1 MSRRRKVELRVI
13 TPNYIPG
20 PFYICGNLRQLG
32 EWTNHI
38 KLTPYAE
45 DEYHI
50 DIRLTDEEIQNIE
63 FKFTCGNFDSVEVDN
78 NYQDIENR
86 NLSQLNSKKT
96 LIKCHIQKMKG
107 YQHGSFQ
114 TSHNACQNL
123 GEFYSEI
130 LGNSRNITLVYPP
143 SYDSNKNQKY
153 PILYLHDGN
162 NMFDSST
169 SYGGVEWALDK
180 IAWQLM
186 ESDLIDEVILVGI
199 SNTPDREAEYT
210 PTKVRGKGG
219 LGPKYLDCLV
229 NEIMPFIE
237 NNLPVEIKSRGL
249 LGSSYG
255 GLITLLAAKYK
266 PNIFSR
272 YGIISPSLYWD
283 KEWMIRN
290 FEPSLLKNSRT
301 WMDIGSRE
309 FGAPN
314 KSGGR
319 DYVNR
324 VHKLHKKIRSLN
336 NLDYAF
342 YEDPDAVHNEMSWNR
357 RVHLPLLFL
366 YGKQPQ
372 NWKKYIDWRQD
383 VLCTWIK
390 ATK

>member
-1 MSRRRKVELRVI
+1 MGRRRKIELRVT

-20 PFYICGNLRQLG
+20 PFYICGNLKQIG
-32 EWTNHI
+32 EWSNHL

-50 DIRLTDEEIQNIE
+50 EIHLTQDEIKNLE
-63 FKFTCGNFDSVEVDN
+63 FKFTCGNFESVEVDN
-78 NYQDIENR
+78 NFQNIPNR
-86 NLSQLNSKKT
+86 HLGQINSKQRT
-96 LIKCHIQKMKG
+96 IKCQIQNIKG
-107 YQHGSFQ
+107 FQHQ
-114 TSHNACQNL
+114 PLKTSHQACQNL
-123 GEFYSEI
+123 GDFYSEK
-130 LGNSRNITLVYPP
+130 LGNSRNLTIVYPP
-143 SYDSNKNQKY
+143 SYNLNSNKKY

-169 SYGGVEWALDK
+169 SYGGVEWAFDK
-180 IAWQLM
+180 VAWQLM
-186 ESDLIDEVILVGI
+186 ESELIDEIILVGI
-199 SNTPDREAEYT
+199 SNTADREAEYT
-210 PTKVRGKGG
+210 PTTVRGKGG

-229 NEIMPFIE
+229 DEIIPFIE
-237 NNLPVEIKSRGL
+237 DKLPIDKQSRGL

-266 PNIFSR
+266 PNIFSK

-290 FEPSLLKNSRT
+290 FDPCLLKNSRT

-314 KSGGR
+314 KVGGR
-319 DYVNR
+319 DYVAR
-324 VHKLHKKIRSLN
+324 VHTLDKKIKSEN

-357 RVHLPLLFL
+357 RSHLPLLFL
-366 YGKQPQ
+366 YGKQSQ
-372 NWKKYIDWRQD
+372 NWQKYINWRKN
-383 VLCTWIK
+383 VLCTWLK
-390 ATK
+390 ST